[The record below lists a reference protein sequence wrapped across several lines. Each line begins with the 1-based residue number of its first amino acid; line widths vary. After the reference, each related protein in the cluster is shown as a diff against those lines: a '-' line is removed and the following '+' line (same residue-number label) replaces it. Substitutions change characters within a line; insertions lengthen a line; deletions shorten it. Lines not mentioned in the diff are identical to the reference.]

1 MTVASAT
8 PGSPVSCVPLPLRS
22 SKIRPL
28 TLLPLACCVAVAVGV
43 DVAVWM
49 DVAVGVDVC
58 VAVGV

>member
-1 MTVASAT
+1 M
-8 PGSPVSCVPLPLRS
+8 PLPLRS